1 MSTHENRLI
10 ALSRLS
16 NVAIASA
23 NEVSDAVRA
32 KVQILT
38 YDVIV
43 VFLYTELNSCPR
55 IGVL

>member
-1 MSTHENRLI
+1 MSTHENVFI

-16 NVAIASA
+16 KVAIASA
-23 NEVSDAVRA
+23 NKVSDAVGA
-32 KVQILT
+32 KVQSLT

-43 VFLYTELNSCPR
+43 VFLHTELNPRPR